1 VPFTHSLPH
10 LLPSPQALSWRINP
24 NQDGRYTRSEP
35 LGPPLVSHTPLLT
48 FEVSFLR
55 QMGLP
60 PVTTTGRSLSA
71 SISLLKIANWDGTSQ
86 GIAKTLTAAFE
97 ADDYLY
103 LVKNLKELDID
114 PQSYIDSLDKVSSY
128 PILRE
133 RTQFITIWR

>member
-1 VPFTHSLPH
+1 
-10 LLPSPQALSWRINP
+10 
-24 NQDGRYTRSEP
+24 
-35 LGPPLVSHTPLLT
+35 
-48 FEVSFLR
+48 
-55 QMGLP
+55 MGLP